1 MKLVFSVATV
11 AASVLT
17 ASMIERLRNVSPDA
31 RTVERM
37 LTLVARSNTA
47 TEIAPRIREYGREL
61 LDADYPAEQLHVDL
75 MGAYKVVSEQ
85 GNEQREDAFLDAVDS
100 LTGWW
105 CPPGAD
111 LGILLSTPL
120 PRRSGND
127 APSPWVGRPPSGR
140 STGPRARHAKGRAE

>member
-1 MKLVFSVATV
+1 MKFVS
-11 AASVLT
+11 
-17 ASMIERLRNVSPDA
+17 ASMIERLRNASPDA

-37 LTLVARSNTA
+37 LTLVALSKSA
-47 TEIAPRIREYGREL
+47 AEIAPRIRGYSREL
-61 LDADYPAEQLHVDL
+61 LDADYPGEQLHADL

-111 LGILLSTPL
+111 VGILRSKPL
-120 PRRSGND
+120 ARRRSGND
-127 APSPWVGRPPSGR
+127 APSLWVRITPSGR
-140 STGPRARHAKGRAE
+140 STGPRARPRRAAPNDGVPPPP